1 MLIAQAQAED
11 LPIVSNEFQFDSYG
25 VRRFW

>member
-11 LPIVSNEFQFDSYG
+11 LTIVSNELAFEAYG
-25 VRRFW
+25 IRRTW